1 MRKKFRCFINIEFRT
16 ITKECIRILFLLF
29 QCQDTLVQFGS
40 FLASNLSVDDYTRRL
55 PGMGDLLTL
64 YHVNSDLA
72 FFLARPMF
80 NHKITLKFDEVRK
93 SDKAWKSKTDN
104 ERQEVHVKAA
114 LEVMEPVTDAIRP
127 IYPAKTWDD
136 ISPQFLATFWSL
148 TMYDLFV
155 PDAIYEKE
163 V

>member
-1 MRKKFRCFINIEFRT
+1 M
-16 ITKECIRILFLLF
+16 LF

-93 SDKAWKSKTDN
+93 SDKSWKAKTET
-104 ERQEVHVKAA
+104 ERQDVHVKAA
-114 LEVMEPVTDAIRP
+114 LEVMEPVTEAIRR
-127 IYPAKTWDD
+127 IYPVKTWDD

-163 V
+163 VTANKTENTLIFYTSTF